1 MLLGGSTVFG
11 RLFLLAA
18 FAVATAVACN
28 SAPSV
33 PISTAMLK
41 KAYWGQ
47 PKDGPSAD
55 VTSQVTCPNGYPCD
69 VFANAANYGQSKSDL
84 NNRLAVIWTCQP
96 QNFVL
101 SEVVASGL
109 KVRMSCVGGIPIV
122 PRTISIL
129 DATWGAPDGQTVDAT
144 QAVRDICGDTSR
156 RCQVPA
162 MAYIFGT
169 PDRVVSTKVL
179 RIRFTCNGQSTPA
192 QQAVENSVADLRCE
206 RPNDIF
212 SNYPPYQ

>member
-1 MLLGGSTVFG
+1 MLLGDSTVFG
-11 RLFLLAA
+11 RLFILAA

-28 SAPSV
+28 SAPNV
-33 PISTAMLK
+33 QISTAMLK
-41 KAYWGQ
+41 KAYWGVA
-47 PKDGPSAD
+47 KDGPAAD
-55 VTSQVTCPNGYPCD
+55 VTSQVTCPSGYPCD
-69 VFANAANYGQSKSDL
+69 VFANAASYGQAKSDL

-109 KVRMSCVGGIPIV
+109 KVRMACVGGMPLV

-129 DATWGAPDGQTVDAT
+129 EATWGAPDGQTVDAT

-162 MAYIFGT
+162 MGYIFGT
-169 PDRVVSTKVL
+169 PDRINTTKVL
-179 RIRFTCNGQSTPA
+179 RIRFTCNGQTTPG
-192 QQAVENSVADLRCE
+192 QQATENSVADLRCE
-206 RPNDIF
+206 RGTDLG
-212 SNYPPYQ
+212 YPH

>member
-1 MLLGGSTVFG
+1 M
-11 RLFLLAA
+11 
-18 FAVATAVACN
+18 AVATVVACN
-28 SAPSV
+28 SAPKV

-41 KAYWGQ
+41 KAYWGVAR
-47 PKDGPSAD
+47 DGASAD

-109 KVRMSCVGGIPIV
+109 KVRMACVGGLPLV
-122 PRTISIL
+122 PRTISII
-129 DATWGAPDGQTVDAT
+129 DASWGAPNGQTIDVT
-144 QAVRDICGDTSR
+144 QQVRDICGDTSW

-169 PDRVVSTKVL
+169 QDRVPMTKVL
-179 RIRFTCNGQSTPA
+179 RIRFTCNGQTTPG
-192 QQAVENSVADLRCE
+192 QQATENSVADLRCE
-206 RPNDIF
+206 QGRDLY
-212 SNYPPYQ
+212 SGYPQ

>member
-1 MLLGGSTVFG
+1 MLLGDSTVFG

-18 FAVATAVACN
+18 LAVATAVACN
-28 SAPSV
+28 SAPKV
-33 PISTAMLK
+33 QISTAMLK
-41 KAYWGQ
+41 KAYWGVA
-47 PKDGPSAD
+47 KDGPAAD

-69 VFANAANYGQSKSDL
+69 VFANAASYGQAKSDL

-109 KVRMSCVGGIPIV
+109 KVRMACVGGMPLV

-129 DATWGAPDGQTVDAT
+129 EATWGAPDGQTVDAT

-162 MAYIFGT
+162 MGYIFGT
-169 PDRVVSTKVL
+169 PDRLNTTKVL
-179 RIRFTCNGQSTPA
+179 RIRFTCNGQTTPG

-206 RPNDIF
+206 RGTDLG
-212 SNYPPYQ
+212 YPH

>member
-1 MLLGGSTVFG
+1 M
-11 RLFLLAA
+11 
-18 FAVATAVACN
+18 AVATVVACN
-28 SAPSV
+28 SAPKV
-33 PISTAMLK
+33 PVSTAMLK
-41 KAYWGQ
+41 KAYWGL
-47 PKDGPSAD
+47 PRDGASAD

-96 QNFVL
+96 QGFVL

-109 KVRMSCVGGIPIV
+109 KVRMDCVGGLPLV

-129 DATWGAPDGQTVDAT
+129 EATWGAPDGQTVDAT
-144 QAVRDICGDTSR
+144 QAVRDICGDGSR

-169 PDRVVSTKVL
+169 PDRQATIKVL
-179 RIRFTCNGQSTPA
+179 RIRFTCNGQTTPG

-206 RPNDIF
+206 RA
-212 SNYPPYQ
+212 SALY

>member
-1 MLLGGSTVFG
+1 MLG

-18 FAVATAVACN
+18 FAVVTVVACN
-28 SAPSV
+28 SAPRV
-33 PISTAMLK
+33 PNSTATLK

-47 PKDGPSAD
+47 PKDGASAD
-55 VTSQVTCPNGYPCD
+55 VTSQVAATQGVSCPNGYPCD
-69 VFANAANYGQSKSDL
+69 VFASAANFGQSKGDL
-84 NNRLAVIWTCQP
+84 NNKLAVTWTCQP

-109 KVRMSCVGGIPIV
+109 KVRMACIGGPPLV
-122 PRTISIL
+122 PRQINIIE
-129 DATWGAPDGQTVDAT
+129 ATWGALDGQTVDAT
-144 QAVRDICGDTSR
+144 QAVRDICGNTSW

-162 MAYIFGT
+162 MAYIFGS

-179 RIRFTCNGQSTPA
+179 RIRYTCNGQTTPG

-206 RPNDIF
+206 RGIDLGN
-212 SNYPPYQ
+212 PY

>member
-1 MLLGGSTVFG
+1 MDWMFLGDSTVLG

-28 SAPSV
+28 SAPKV
-33 PISTAMLK
+33 PVSTAMLK
-41 KAYWGQ
+41 KAYWGL
-47 PKDGPSAD
+47 PKDGPTAD

-84 NNRLAVIWTCQP
+84 NNRLAVVWTCQP

-109 KVRMSCVGGIPIV
+109 KVRMACVGGPPLV
-122 PRTISIL
+122 PRTIGIL
-129 DATWGAPDGQTVDAT
+129 EATWGAPDGQTVDAT
-144 QAVRDICGDTSR
+144 QAVRDICGNTSW

-169 PDRVVSTKVL
+169 PDRAVTTKVL
-179 RIRFTCNGQSTPA
+179 RIRYTCNGQTTPG

-206 RPNDIF
+206 RAADLN
-212 SNYPPYQ
+212 